1 MFSPQDALTPLSL
14 KFRGKSDCYPG
25 RRGRGDSPIHE
36 LYGYVANY
44 APFVVLSLSQA
55 KEEDSHFNNCCLEQ
69 CRKFRVSKT
78 QHPTRTDYHQVCH
91 NTETRWLLQ
100 TGKYYTYTQGGTTPI
115 LPLSLPDQGCLGN
128 SDKILDTLFHALLYI
143 HVMPAYFYTKSLLFK
158 SFTIMFNV
166 KNTDKQ
172 RY

>member
-69 CRKFRVSKT
+69 CRKFSLLGKSLESQRLST
-78 QHPTRTDYHQVCH
+78 PPEQTTHQVCH
-91 NTETRWLLQ
+91 N
-100 TGKYYTYTQGGTTPI
+100 TYTQGGTTPI

-158 SFTIMFNV
+158 SFTIMFDV